1 MPLDAVCL
9 KAVVRE
15 LRPRLLGARIDKV
28 QQPARDE
35 IILSLRGNL
44 RLLLNAG
51 ANQPRIHF
59 TAALREN
66 PAAPPMFCMLLR
78 KHLIGARIL
87 SVEQP
92 DLERVVV
99 LTLHATDELGQ
110 SGERKL
116 ILELMGRRAN
126 LILLDGDGRIVDCM
140 RRAALDVGGTRALL
154 PGMFYRFPE
163 PLCRISP
170 MEEDAVLRRAL
181 MEVDERE
188 GAVDAWLVGK
198 FLGLSPLIAREIVFA
213 VCGETDVCFSTLHD
227 AQKAA
232 LADRVCAWAALVRAE
247 HFTPMLAFSD
257 GQPADFTYCT
267 VCQYG
272 ERLRWQAQENFSAL
286 LDKFYD
292 LRERRETAQRRGREL
307 LRTVNTA
314 YERLGRKADTMARE
328 YAQTQQRDTLRL
340 CGDLI
345 TANLYRMETGLSSFT
360 AENYYEEGNPPYT
373 VTLDPLLTPQQ
384 NAAKY
389 YKKYNKAK
397 SAEIHLREQ
406 IEKTKSEREYLQ
418 SVLQEIAQAESEQ
431 EFVEIRRELCQTG
444 YLRTG
449 KGKEKPRPFAERRFI
464 TDGGFTVLVGRSNL
478 QNDQLTK
485 KADRRD
491 IWLHTQKIHG
501 SHVVLCTNGAQVP
514 PHDIEQAASL
524 AAYFSQARGSDRVA
538 VDYTAVKNVKKPNG
552 ARPGSVVYTMYQTC
566 IVSGVTLPLT
576 EK

>member
-9 KAVVRE
+9 KAVVGE
-15 LRPRLLGARIDKV
+15 LRPQLLGARIDKV
-28 QQPARDE
+28 QQPSRDE

-51 ANQPRIHF
+51 VNQPRIHF
-59 TAALREN
+59 TAVQREN
-66 PAAPPMFCMLLR
+66 PAQPPMFCMLLR

-126 LILLDGDGRIVDCM
+126 LILLDGEGRILDCM

-154 PGMFYRFPE
+154 PGMFYRFPD
-163 PLCRISP
+163 PLVRISP
-170 MEEDAVLRRAL
+170 MEDDALLRRAVTDGDGGEL
-181 MEVDERE
+181 ACDT
-188 GAVDAWLVGK
+188 WLVQT
-198 FLGLSPLIAREIVFA
+198 FLGLSPLVARELVFA
-213 VCGETDVCFSTLHD
+213 ACGETDVHFASLSG
-227 AQKAA
+227 AQKEK
-232 LADRVCAWAALVRAE
+232 LADCVAAWAETVRE
-247 HFTPMLAFSD
+247 ERFTPLIAFVND
-257 GQPADFTYCT
+257 QPTDFTYCT
-267 VCQYG
+267 VRQYG
-272 ERLRWQAQENFSAL
+272 DKLQWQSQESFSAL
-286 LDKFYD
+286 LDTFYD
-292 LRERRETAQRRGREL
+292 LRERRENAQRRGREL

-314 YERLGRKADTMARE
+314 YERLGRKLDTMARE

-345 TANLYRMETGLSSFT
+345 TANLYRMESGLSSFT

-406 IEKTKSEREYLQ
+406 IEKAKAEREYLQ
-418 SVLQEIAQAESEQ
+418 SVLQEIAQAETQQ
-431 EFVEIRRELCQTG
+431 EFSDIRRELCETG
-444 YLRTG
+444 YLR
-449 KGKEKPRPFAERRFI
+449 KSKEKEQPRRFAERRFT

-485 KADRRD
+485 KADKRD
-491 IWLHTQKIHG
+491 LWLHTQKIHG
-501 SHVVLCTNGAQVP
+501 SHVILCTGGAQVSP
-514 PHDIEQAASL
+514 QDIEQAASL

-538 VDYTAVKNVKKPNG
+538 VDYTPVRNVKKPNG
-552 ARPGSVVYTMYQTC
+552 ARPGSVVYTTYQTC
-566 IVSGVTLPLT
+566 MVSGVSLILK
-576 EK
+576 EN